1 MPEAIM
7 EAEVDQEEDAVEEA
21 HREGEA
27 QAVGV

>member
-1 MPEAIM
+1 M